1 MSIKNKV
8 NCQDCQHFFITWQA
22 GHPYGCKSMQFQSK
36 NVPCIDVLAQEGVPC
51 MAFRSK
57 RTLENQEI
65 YPIYAKEG
73 ANNDEILDVT
83 I

>member
-1 MSIKNKV
+1 
-8 NCQDCQHFFITWQA
+8 
-22 GHPYGCKSMQFQSK
+22 MQFQSK
-36 NVPCIDVLAQEGVPC
+36 NIPCIDVLAQEGVPC